1 MDEVRALRIGEERD
15 PETWEPAELP
25 TPLEIPQPVPE
36 PEPSPDRVEV
46 AA

>member
-1 MDEVRALRIGEERD
+1 MDEVRALRIGEERE

-36 PEPSPDRVEV
+36 PSPDRVEV